1 MPPQLFV
8 PASVMPMPPQIGRMI
23 WDHDEMERPRG
34 DGVVAARA
42 DVGLSGSVWLDGS
55 DGDVVVGSHPA
66 KIAQATTANVSAIAP
81 TTIAMS
87 KAVRV

>member
-1 MPPQLFV
+1 MPV
-8 PASVMPMPPQIGRMI
+8 PPEIGRVVG
-23 WDHDEMERPRG
+23 DHDEVERSRG
-34 DGVVAARA
+34 DGVVTARA
-42 DVGLSGSVWLDGS
+42 DVGLPGGMRLDGS
-55 DGDVVVGSHPA
+55 DGDFVVGFHPA

>member
-1 MPPQLFV
+1 
-8 PASVMPMPPQIGRMI
+8 MPMPPEIGRMVG
-23 WDHDEMERPRG
+23 HHHEVERSRR
-34 DGVVAARA
+34 DGVVTAWT
-42 DVGLSGSVWLDGS
+42 DVGLPGGMGLDGS

-81 TTIAMS
+81 TTMAMS